1 MVQRKLI
8 DVTLADD
15 LVGVS
20 TIEVWE
26 KFSQIFYEWRKR
38 FEAPKILADFEYI
51 YNEFSR
57 IRVAKGLSKTKLS
70 ELH

>member
-26 KFSQIFYEWRKR
+26 KFSPIFYEWRKR
-38 FEAPKILADFEYI
+38 LEAPQILADFENI
-51 YNEFSR
+51 YNELSR

-70 ELH
+70 EFH